1 VQKRSLYE
9 LIFGKS
15 EPSRNYLQ
23 LKTLNGYT
31 PIFSTIGDAYDSDI
45 VRSAVDTIAR
55 HAGKLKPKHVRHG
68 DKGIISNHSRIEKL
82 LCHRPNPYMDSYS
95 FFYKVITQL
104 YMANNSFIYVDK
116 DPTGT
121 VRSLYPLNAST
132 TELLQSGANVFVRFT
147 FMGGQKATLP
157 YEELIH
163 LRRFFNRNDLYGES
177 SSEVLYP
184 TLQLIQTTNDG
195 IINAIKSSAY
205 LRGILKFTSMLKAED
220 MRKQR
225 NDFIKD
231 YLDITNN
238 GGVAATDA
246 KADYE
251 PIQNDPKMIDSKQME
266 LIESKVYNF
275 FNVSKAIVTSDYKE
289 DQWNAFYSSVLE
301 PLAIQMSLE
310 FTEKLF
316 TPNEINHGN
325 EIIFSANRLTYA
337 ANTTKVSM
345 ARELL
350 PLGVFTV
357 NEIREIFE
365 LEPVEGGDKRIQ
377 TLNVVDATKA
387 NEYQLGEVDMDAEGN
402 ANDGDQSSDGA

>member
-1 VQKRSLYE
+1 VQKRSLFD
-9 LIFGKS
+9 LIFGKA
-15 EPSRNYLQ
+15 EPPSRNYTQ

-31 PIFSTIGDAYDSDI
+31 PIFSTIGDAYDSDV
-45 VRSAVDTIAR
+45 VRTAVDTIAR
-55 HAGKLKPKHVRHG
+55 HAAKLKPKHVRYKENG
-68 DKGIISNHSRIEKL
+68 TQTPHSRMERL
-82 LCHRPNPYMDSYS
+82 LAHRPNPYMDAYS
-95 FFYKVITQL
+95 FFYKVVTQL

-116 DPTGT
+116 DPLGT
-121 VRSLYPLNAST
+121 VRALYPLNAST
-132 TELLQSGANVFVRFT
+132 TELLQSEANVYVRFT

-195 IINAIKSSAY
+195 IVNAIKSSAY
-205 LRGILKFTSMLKAED
+205 LRGILKFTSMLKPDD
-220 MRKQR
+220 MKKQR

-251 PIQNDPKMIDSKQME
+251 PIQNDPKMIDAKQME
-266 LIESKVYNF
+266 LIENKVFNF
-275 FNVSKAIVTSDYKE
+275 FNVSKAIITSDYKE

-310 FTEKLF
+310 FTAKLF

-337 ANTTKVSM
+337 ANTTKVNM

-350 PLGVFTV
+350 PLGVFTI

-387 NEYQLGEVDMDAEGN
+387 NEYQLGEVDADEGN
-402 ANDGDQSSDGA
+402 ADDGDPSSDGT